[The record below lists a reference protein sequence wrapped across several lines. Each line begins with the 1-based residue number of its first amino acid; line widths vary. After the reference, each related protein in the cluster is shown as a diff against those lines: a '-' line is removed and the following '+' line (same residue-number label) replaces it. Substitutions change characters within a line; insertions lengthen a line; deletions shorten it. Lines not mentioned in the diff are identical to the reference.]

1 MNFISQEDFKL
12 LNDKTFKKD
21 KPFYELIS
29 HNLDDKN
36 CKIITDNQDYAIV
49 FGNVIWIWIKNQRED
64 TYLKVITILENLIN
78 ELLTFVCQED
88 FYKYLQNINWK
99 YLKGKPYICGCYECK
114 KIIVPKKVNGKID
127 KPTIKDTEYLAKCF
141 EESLDYSSPS
151 WDVNVM
157 FVTRWINSN
166 NFYVWRDDKI
176 VAYASYTVHDNMAE
190 FGNVYTLPLE
200 RGKGYM
206 PNLIYGMIKNSF
218 KSKLRPIVYTNYEY
232 VSSNKC
238 YKKVGFE
245 LKCKLIKFNVEED

>member
-1 MNFISQEDFKL
+1 MNFISPEDFKL
-12 LNDKTFKKD
+12 LEDKTFKKD

-29 HNLDDKN
+29 HNLDNKN

-49 FGNVIWIWIKNQRED
+49 FGDVIWIWIKNKKED
-64 TYLKVITILENLIN
+64 IYLKVKEELERLIN

-88 FYKYLQNINWK
+88 FYNYLQNIHWK
-99 YLKGKPYICGCYECK
+99 YLKEKPYICGCYECK
-114 KIIVPKKVNGKID
+114 KLIVPKKVNGKLD

-141 EESLDYSSPS
+141 EESLDYPSS
-151 WDVNVM
+151 WDINVM
-157 FVTRWINSN
+157 FVTKWINSN

-176 VAYASYTVHDNMAE
+176 VAYASYNIHNNMAE
-190 FGNVYTLPLE
+190 LSNVYTLPLE

-206 PNLIYGMIKNSF
+206 PNLIYKMIEIIL

-238 YKKVGFE
+238 YQKVGFE
-245 LKCKLIKFNVEED
+245 LECKLIKFNANKI